1 MLQVWRREARMGRM
15 RVATARGRKPGRRE
29 RLVAVGLVAL
39 VALLAACASAPTT
52 AHVATKTAAA
62 PPATVPAGPTP
73 TLAPTPVAI
82 TDLNAFRT
90 RLVNAYSGNHWTRVA
105 PLLSPQ
111 FSFQTEYAGSQL
123 LMPTSLANLQH
134 EYGRGEPWSAS
145 SDYEM
150 SVLSCYSENTPASQ
164 VIGFDGSDGHI
175 VLFGINKYQGYW
187 VVSWGFD
194 DPIGQA
200 GFCVTG
206 D

>member
-1 MLQVWRREARMGRM
+1 MVQVRRRAM
-15 RVATARGRKPGRRE
+15 RTERGIRDGARGGQRAGRRPKVTLGLIGL
-29 RLVAVGLVAL
+29 LV
-39 VALLAACASAPTT
+39 LLAACATSPTA
-52 AHVATKTAAA
+52 AHVPTKAAA
-62 PPATVPAGPTP
+62 TPTVTVGPTA
-73 TLAPTPVAI
+73 TAAPTPIAI
-82 TDLNAFRT
+82 TDLGAFRT
-90 RLVNAYSGNHWTRVA
+90 RLVNAYSGNHWTRVV

-111 FSFQTEYAGSQL
+111 LSFQTEYAGSQL

-134 EYGRGEPWSAS
+134 EYGRGEPWSQS

-150 SVLSCYSENTPASQ
+150 SVLSCYSGNTPSNQ

-175 VLFGINKYQGYW
+175 ILFGLNRYQGYW